1 MPAEQRLVAHR
12 SAYSHRLRVP
22 GLDARRR
29 RQSPI
34 ATAGIG
40 DEPGPRLVHPP
51 VRFAEL
57 DERILIQMLVHGQVV
72 QMVPL
77 IIRIIE
83 LRMDTIHLIV
93 KRAQEMLGRHLTP

>member
-1 MPAEQRLVAHR
+1 LTRHEDGKAPV
-12 SAYSHRLRVP
+12 
-22 GLDARRR
+22 
-29 RQSPI
+29 

-57 DERILIQMLVHGQVV
+57 DERILIQMLVHSQMV
-72 QMVPL
+72 QMIPK
-77 IIRIIE
+77 IIRIIG

-93 KRAQEMLGRHLTP
+93 KLAQEMLGRHLTP